1 MERTDDTIRL
11 CAKFSFVGDALLAD
25 VPTMHSVPVR
35 PNGGILMKNERSTPS
50 KIGRK
55 LDAILASRYL
65 ELQELRDKVRKAE
78 ASCPSQR
85 FKKTMGR
92 KPLAIAE
99 TVTAVPEPL

>member
-1 MERTDDTIRL
+1 VERTDDTNRL
-11 CAKFSFVGDALLAD
+11 CAKLSFVGDALLAD

-35 PNGGILMKNERSTPS
+35 PNGGILMKSERSTPS
-50 KIGRK
+50 KIG